1 MIDWRNGTEE
11 LRRVEA
17 IGRLGLR
24 GGRLGSVDA
33 TAILT
38 NQQLM
43 C

>member
-17 IGRLGLR
+17 IGRLALR
-24 GGRLGSVDA
+24 GGLGSVDA